1 MHAHEHAGRPRRF
14 GALRHRRFAIF
25 WIGLLVSHTG
35 TWMQA
40 VGQGWL
46 VYQLTNTPVWLGL
59 TSLAFALPMIVL
71 PLFGGALADRTDRIA
86 LMRRL
91 QLVMATVTFTLAWA
105 TYLEVTRAWHLAAF
119 SLIQGLVLAFDGP
132 ARHATVPHL
141 VDREHLLGAVSL
153 FQSTYQLGGFFGP
166 ALAGV
171 LLGMLG
177 TDRLWVLF
185 GVNGLTFVI
194 FAGMLAL
201 LGHIPQ
207 ERTPDVPLVDSMA
220 RGLRFVWTH
229 DALRALLVL
238 VTVAGVFGRSYL
250 ALMPV
255 FARDVLGT
263 DARGLGFLTA
273 APGIGV
279 VAGAA
284 VLSAVGGLRHHG
296 RVIVAAA
303 TAFAVLLA
311 LFALS
316 RVLALSLVILTV
328 LGLATVTLV
337 ATMSAAMQTAAPD
350 TLRGRVMSLWAIANV
365 GLPSLGAMLT
375 ASIAA
380 IVGAPLA
387 VMAGA
392 AIVVLVTAALRGRLR
407 QIEDAPSRAAAHA

>member
-1 MHAHEHAGRPRRF
+1 MSAMDGAVRPPRF
-14 GALRHRRFAIF
+14 GALRHRKFTIF
-25 WIGLLVSHTG
+25 WIGLLISHTG

-46 VYQLTNTPVWLGL
+46 VYQLTNTPVWLGI

-71 PLFGGALADRTDRIA
+71 PLFGGAVADRVNRIH

-91 QLVMATVTFTLAWA
+91 QLVAAAAVLVLAGA
-105 TYLEVTRAWHLAAF
+105 TYLGVTRAWHLAAF

-132 ARHATVPHL
+132 ARHATVPQL
-141 VDREHLLGAVSL
+141 VDRENLLGAVSL

-171 LLGMLG
+171 LLGLLG
-177 TDRLWVLF
+177 TDRIYALF
-185 GVNGLTFVI
+185 GINALTFLL
-194 FAGMLAL
+194 FAAMLSM
-201 LGHIPQ
+201 LGNVPQ
-207 ERTPDVPLVDSMA
+207 ERASEAPLVGSVA
-220 RGLRFVWTH
+220 GGLQFVWNH
-229 DALRALLVL
+229 APLRALLVL
-238 VTVAGVFGRSYL
+238 VTVAGMFGRSYL

-255 FARDVLGT
+255 FARDVLRT

-296 RVIVAAA
+296 RAIVTAAVLFA
-303 TAFAVLLA
+303 ILLAAFAVSG
-311 LFALS
+311 F
-316 RVLALSLVILTV
+316 LALSLGVLAL

-350 TLRGRVMSLWAIANV
+350 ALRGRVMSLWAIANV

-375 ASIAA
+375 ASVAA
-380 IVGAPLA
+380 AVGAPLA
-387 VMAGA
+387 VVAGA
-392 AIVVLVTAALRGRLR
+392 AIVLLATAALGRRLY
-407 QIEDAPSRAAAHA
+407 ELG